1 MSFKGRLKNNN
12 PTLERSARSQKE
24 LRRCSLREKLD
35 RNINL
40 PFCDGENVTLEMV
53 ETVTSNQIKR
63 SN

>member
-40 PFCDGENVTLEMV
+40 ATDLFVMV
-53 ETVTSNQIKR
+53 KT
-63 SN
+63 